1 MWQCF
6 PVSLLLPYRNGC
18 KFRGWS
24 LCDIGGTALKN
35 YEYKIA
41 ASFPRTLEEAC
52 AREESWNGCF
62 ISFMVTPPCM
72 HSIIVVVVVVLVAQS
87 YPTLCNPM
95 DCNPP
100 GASVHAFL
108 QATIQE
114 WVAISFSS
122 IPSAYSWVRFKN
134 LKVSSELQ
142 NSFAYPETHKSQ
154 AK

>member
-1 MWQCF
+1 
-6 PVSLLLPYRNGC
+6 
-18 KFRGWS
+18 
-24 LCDIGGTALKN
+24 
-35 YEYKIA
+35 
-41 ASFPRTLEEAC
+41 
-52 AREESWNGCF
+52 
-62 ISFMVTPPCM
+62 M

>member
-6 PVSLLLPYRNGC
+6 PVSLLPPYRNRC

-24 LCDIGGTALKN
+24 LCDIWGTALKK
-35 YEYKIA
+35 YKYKIA
-41 ASFPRTLEEAC
+41 ASFPRTLEGVC
-52 AREESWNGCF
+52 AREESWTACF
-62 ISFMVTPPCM
+62 ISFMVTPPCVY
-72 HSIIVVVVVVLVAQS
+72 SIIVVVVVLVAQS
-87 YPTLCNPM
+87 CPTLCNPM

-100 GASVHAFL
+100 GASVHGFL
-108 QATIQE
+108 QATILE

-122 IPSAYSWVRFKN
+122 IPSAYSWVHFKN